1 MKFLINHLNKHY
13 LLIVQLNEK
22 ERIINNFLHKR
33 NAFKLLGNLK
43 LYQLNRDMT
52 NSVEIQNLHKLHLE
66 INSLFIYQENNKI
79 KSRHKALH
87 EKYPYLEIFCSL
99 FSRIRTEYKEIL
111 RISP

>member
-1 MKFLINHLNKHY
+1 MKFLINHSNKHY

-33 NAFKLLGNLK
+33 NTFKLLGNLK
-43 LYQLNRDMT
+43 PYQLNRDMT

>member
-22 ERIINNFLHKR
+22 ARIINNFLHKR
-33 NAFKLLGNLK
+33 NTFKLLGNLK

>member
-33 NAFKLLGNLK
+33 NTFKLLGNLK

>member
-33 NAFKLLGNLK
+33 NTFKLLGNLK

-66 INSLFIYQENNKI
+66 INSLFIYPENNKI